1 MIILR
6 QKEFAFGGFD
16 WAFDSDGKKRNLDS
30 EDERKFEAMKKKYP
44 KEWEEFQRK
53 QKEGRSS
60 SSSGNNSGPRMYRNG
75 DKVYTK
81 EEMYRELDKMKKR
94 KNTAFGIS
102 VGTWG
107 ADIANTAIKNKIRE
121 KRKEDVDE
129 VVGHDKRMKRSD
141 RSEINIL
148 KTKSKKSKQ
157 ALADI
162 LDEKKS
168 TKERDKAA
176 KKYIRREAWD
186 KAEEGVFRG
195 ANIGSS
201 LGRIGG
207 MMKEASDNFG
217 KGTTGLGKNELYGTL
232 IGTGVGAGVG
242 ALKWGLRSKKANKKI
257 VEGLKNSKDKE
268 KAKSKVKVAQ
278 GKMTEEEFVNKHG
291 GRE

>member
-16 WAFDSDGKKRNLDS
+16 WAFDSDGKLRTDMS
-30 EDERKFEAMKKKYP
+30 EEDQRKFEAMKKKHP
-44 KEWEEFQRK
+44 NEWQEFQKR
-53 QKEGRSS
+53 QEEGGG
-60 SSSGNNSGPRMYRNG
+60 SSGSSGPRMYQNG
-75 DKVYTK
+75 SKVYTE
-81 EEMYRELDKMKKR
+81 EEMKRELGKMKKR
-94 KNTAFGIS
+94 KNAAFGIS

-107 ADIANTAIKNKIRE
+107 ADIANSAIKSKVRE

-141 RSEINIL
+141 RSEINTL

-157 ALADI
+157 ALADT

-186 KAEEGVFRG
+186 KAEEGAFRG
-195 ANIGSS
+195 ANIGSTF
-201 LGRIGG
+201 GRIGG
-207 MMKEASDNFG
+207 MFKEANDNT
-217 KGTTGLGKNELYGTL
+217 KQITGLGKNELYGTL
-232 IGTGVGAGVG
+232 VGTGVGAGIG

-257 VEGLKNSKDKE
+257 LEGLKNSNDKE

-278 GKMTEEEFVNKHG
+278 GKMTEEEFVKKHG
-291 GRE
+291 GREK